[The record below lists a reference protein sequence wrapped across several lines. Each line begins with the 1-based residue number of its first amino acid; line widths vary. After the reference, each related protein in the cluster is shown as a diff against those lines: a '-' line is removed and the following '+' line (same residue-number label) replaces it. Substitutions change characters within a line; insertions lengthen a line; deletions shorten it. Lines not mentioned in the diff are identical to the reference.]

1 MRVPSQYD
9 SFETEV
15 LKSDKPVLLEFRA
28 EWSGPSKS
36 LAPLLDE
43 VAREYGERLT
53 VASLDID
60 QNPLTPEQHNARS
73 VPTLM
78 MFKGGTD

>member
-43 VAREYGERLT
+43 DGERLT

-60 QNPLTPEQHNARS
+60 QNPLTPSRTTR
-73 VPTLM
+73 V
-78 MFKGGTD
+78 MFRH